1 MTVQVHQTEIV
12 GTEKTTFAEESFSAG
27 PVGVDADSLPR
38 LDDAAAAV
46 CYWYLVDMGRVD

>member
-27 PVGVDADSLPR
+27 TVGGDADSPPR